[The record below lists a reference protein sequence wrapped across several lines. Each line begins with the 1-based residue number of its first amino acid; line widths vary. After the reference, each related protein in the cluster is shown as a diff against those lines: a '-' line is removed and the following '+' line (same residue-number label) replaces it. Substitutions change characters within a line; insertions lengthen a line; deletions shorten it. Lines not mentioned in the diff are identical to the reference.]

1 MSKVSDNNEEQF
13 RMLLMVIEDVRS
25 GICLFQSEEQSKWA
39 GRIQREQDGRKL
51 IVHNIADDD
60 DAGMPAISDFR
71 NWSIQAD
78 ADIVVIYNLQMLGIR
93 FGDAEA
99 VERLNSMRDQIQK
112 LGKLFLFGVSPYF
125 GMLLSRNARDLY
137 SCIRYHFHFSGF
149 PMERGNQDI
158 EDCWK
163 LDGDDALTVEKYWEY
178 KKRAQDGE
186 IKEKI
191 QPCLACM
198 ESWLRI
204 RGNLPFQ
211 ERADILKMAEDTDW
225 YYRQAEIRLSDAE
238 SIWTLAGVWLELE
251 ENEKAFLWYRL
262 IKEKIQ
268 EELGASHKL
277 YADAL
282 VHTSDYYDK
291 ICDFERCESY
301 CDAALNI
308 YKKEGV
314 SLDECYKLALA
325 RLAVLYRRKGRFQ
338 DALAIYDNL
347 LQCDMKRYGSGYD
360 GNALYLNNMGR
371 VYEELS
377 DFSKAL
383 DKYKSALGLLSES
396 NKKNKL
402 LVALYN
408 NISSIYLKNED
419 TKNAWRYIRMAKKE
433 AEQLYGSESQNLVG
447 IYNMMSGVWEK
458 KGRPEK
464 ELEYL
469 EKALDLIRK
478 THSGE
483 TETAA
488 FVYHNIGNVFVRK
501 NEPIQAMGF
510 YRHALEIRLK
520 IYGRLNAYTAST
532 YEGIAATSWQ
542 LSDME
547 SYNENLNQAN
557 EIYDL
562 LSGR

>member
-1 MSKVSDNNEEQF
+1 
-13 RMLLMVIEDVRS
+13 
-25 GICLFQSEEQSKWA
+25 
-39 GRIQREQDGRKL
+39 
-51 IVHNIADDD
+51 
-60 DAGMPAISDFR
+60 
-71 NWSIQAD
+71 
-78 ADIVVIYNLQMLGIR
+78 
-93 FGDAEA
+93 
-99 VERLNSMRDQIQK
+99 
-112 LGKLFLFGVSPYF
+112 
-125 GMLLSRNARDLY
+125 
-137 SCIRYHFHFSGF
+137 
-149 PMERGNQDI
+149 MERGNQDI
-158 EDCWK
+158 EDRWN

-314 SLDECYKLALA
+314 SLDESYKLALA

-338 DALAIYDNL
+338 DALAIYDLVRPVFLVPVHEGIQEDRL
-347 LQCDMKRYGSGYD
+347 LQPVAQGHMGVAGDPVKRLHTLPPSLCP
-360 GNALYLNNMGR
+360 AAPCVWGR
-371 VYEELS
+371 IVL
-377 DFSKAL
+377 FCMA
-383 DKYKSALGLLSES
+383 AF
-396 NKKNKL
+396 L
-402 LVALYN
+402 LVQMGARAL
-408 NISSIYLKNED
+408 
-419 TKNAWRYIRMAKKE
+419 T
-433 AEQLYGSESQNLVG
+433 
-447 IYNMMSGVWEK
+447 
-458 KGRPEK
+458 
-464 ELEYL
+464 
-469 EKALDLIRK
+469 
-478 THSGE
+478 
-483 TETAA
+483 
-488 FVYHNIGNVFVRK
+488 
-501 NEPIQAMGF
+501 
-510 YRHALEIRLK
+510 
-520 IYGRLNAYTAST
+520 
-532 YEGIAATSWQ
+532 
-542 LSDME
+542 
-547 SYNENLNQAN
+547 
-557 EIYDL
+557 
-562 LSGR
+562 